1 MKNLFNRFLNW
12 VWETRIRY
20 LWFII
25 FLVYGAITLMFIFLK
40 LVDTITVSWWVI
52 FIPAYIV
59 GIVYAIYK
67 IIEVV
72 NKGRKK
78 NL

>member
-52 FIPAYIV
+52 FIPVYIV